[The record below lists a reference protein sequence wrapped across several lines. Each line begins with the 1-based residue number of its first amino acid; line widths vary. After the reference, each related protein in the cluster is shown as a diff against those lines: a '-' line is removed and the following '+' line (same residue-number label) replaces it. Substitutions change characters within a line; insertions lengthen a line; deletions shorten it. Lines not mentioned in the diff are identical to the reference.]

1 MPISPATTRQG
12 DDVTEW
18 TDLRPFAATIQPTEQ
33 VLVVA
38 AQNGGKSTLVATL
51 TLDVPTLVAIDGKGQ
66 MTLPRSR
73 TVELRQYPTVP
84 DDRRVWERDIRRAL
98 AYRDGEGET
107 NRVILRPHHLDTEG
121 FDAHDAIFRAI
132 YDRRGTVL
140 WIDEIGATGA
150 TANRSQPWLRAL
162 TARGRTRGI
171 GLWTCSQSYY
181 GMFPAILRR
190 NASYTLFGV
199 LEAED
204 AATIRRDGIEIAN
217 SIRPRTGRFVA
228 YAAGEREPYRL
239 HLPIPDRLRGWK
251 AP

>member
-1 MPISPATTRQG
+1 M
-12 DDVTEW
+12 
-18 TDLRPFAATIQPTEQ
+18 PTETAAGAWESLNPFTAEIAANAQ

-38 AQNGGKSTLVATL
+38 AQGGGKSTLVATL

-73 TVELRQYPTVP
+73 IVELPKYPAN
-84 DDRRVWERDIRRAL
+84 DDGGQMGRWVDILTRAL
-98 AYRDGEGET
+98 AYRDGKDT
-107 NRVILRPHHLDTEG
+107 DRVILRPHVLDTEG
-121 FDAHDAIFRAI
+121 FEAHDAIFRAV
-132 YDRRGTVL
+132 YARRGTVL

-162 TARGRTRGI
+162 TARGRRRGI
-171 GLWTCSQSYY
+171 GLWTCSQAFY

-204 AATIRRDGIEIAN
+204 AATIRRDKIELAN
-217 SIRPRTGRFVA
+217 SIRPHTGNFLV
-228 YAAGEREPYRL
+228 YTAGVREPERL
-239 HLPIPDRLRGWK
+239 HLPIPDRLRGWR

>member
-1 MPISPATTRQG
+1 MSTDAWADLPAFDHEIAG
-12 DDVTEW
+12 N
-18 TDLRPFAATIQPTEQ
+18 AQ

-38 AQNGGKSTLVATL
+38 AQGGGKSTLVATL

-66 MTLPRSR
+66 LTLPRSR
-73 TVELRQYPTVP
+73 IVDLPKYPDEP
-84 DDRRVWERDIRRAL
+84 EARRAWAERLTRSL
-98 AYRDGEGET
+98 AYRDGKEPD
-107 NRVILRPHHLDTEG
+107 RVILRPHPLDMEG
-121 FDAHDAIFRAI
+121 FEAHDAIFRAV
-132 YDRRGTVL
+132 YARRGTIL

-150 TANRSQPWLRAL
+150 TANRSQPWLRAI
-162 TARGRTRGI
+162 TARGRTRDI
-171 GLWTCSQSYY
+171 GLWTCSQSFY

-204 AATIRRDGIEIAN
+204 AATIKRDRIEIAN
-217 SIRPRTGRFVA
+217 GIRPRTGRFVV

>member
-1 MPISPATTRQG
+1 MTAYA
-12 DDVTEW
+12 
-18 TDLRPFAATIQPTEQ
+18 DLRPFTAEIAASAQ

-38 AQNGGKSTLVATL
+38 AQGGGKSTLVATL

-73 TVELRQYPTVP
+73 IVELAKYPSDP
-84 DDRRVWERDIRRAL
+84 DALAKWNADLRRAL
-98 AYRDGEGET
+98 AYRDGRET
-107 NRVILRPHHLDTEG
+107 DRVILRPHVLDTEG
-121 FDAHDAIFRAI
+121 FECHDAIFRAV
-132 YDRRGTVL
+132 YERRGTLL

-150 TANRSQPWLRAL
+150 TANRSQHWLRAL

-171 GLWTCSQSYY
+171 GLWTCSQAFF

-204 AATIRRDGIEIAN
+204 AATIRRDQIEIAN
-217 SIRPRTGRFVA
+217 TIRPHTGNFLV
-228 YAAGEREPYRL
+228 YTAGVREPERL
-239 HLPIPDRLRGWK
+239 HLPIPDRLRGWR